1 MKLSIITINKNNSAG
16 LEKTIKSVICQNYT
30 DFEYI
35 VIDGASD
42 DDSVEVIKRFA
53 DKIDYWVSEPDTG
66 IYNAMNK
73 GIRKAQGDYC
83 LFLNSGDWLISSETL
98 CNVFAELND
107 LIPSDIYYG
116 DRINS
121 DGTLYKYPKV
131 LSINDLLLISIS
143 HQNSL
148 IRRSLFL
155 EHGFYNENL
164 HICSDTEFFI
174 FEMWKYKSKFTYI
187 KTNIS
192 IFDPYGIGSIDSP
205 EHRAENLTMYQNV
218 FGELSE
224 SIIKYIN
231 YCNNPYWKIVETYGN
246 TRLLNILLK
255 SYRFLII
262 KINKLK
268 RLFTK

>member
-1 MKLSIITINKNNSAG
+1 MRLSIITINKNNSTG

-35 VIDGASD
+35 VIDGASND
-42 DDSVEVIKRFA
+42 NSVEIIKRFA
-53 DKIDYWVSEPDTG
+53 DKIDYWISEPDTG

-98 CNVFAELND
+98 YNVFAELND
-107 LIPSDIYYG
+107 LIPSDIYYS

-121 DGTLYKYPKV
+121 DGTLRKFPEV
-131 LSINDLLLISIS
+131 LSINYLLLYSIS

-164 HICSDTEFFI
+164 HICSDTEFFL
-174 FEMWKYKSKFTYI
+174 FEIWKYKSKFTYI

-192 IFDPYGIGSIDSP
+192 IFDPYGIGSINSP
-205 EHRAENLTMYQNV
+205 EHRVENLTMYQNV

-231 YCNNPYWKIVETYGN
+231 YCNNPYWRIIETYGN